1 MAASKFAGKK
11 TATKAKPRVSALAQA
26 AASAKAGGDR
36 DPFFDIPEGES
47 RASFVC
53 TFLGIEE
60 KELVAGRDPYVAAKF
75 HNDEI
80 GERVALYCVSSKA
93 LSATG
98 PRVKALAMAVRGLTD
113 EDEYNA
119 WDPSGSF
126 VDAIQG
132 IDNGDCPPDD
142 TTTYAE
148 YAAAL
153 VGSVQ
158 VEVIAV
164 RGSTRDDGDYYRNC
178 TYKAVEAEG
187 QAAE

>member
-1 MAASKFAGKK
+1 MAQAKFGSKGK
-11 TATKAKPRVSALAQA
+11 TAAKAKPRVSALAAA

-60 KELVAGRDPYVAAKF
+60 KEQVAGRDPYVSAKF

-93 LSATG
+93 LAATG
-98 PRVKALAMAVRGLTD
+98 PRIKALAMAVRGLTD
-113 EDEYNA
+113 EDEYNT

-126 VDAIQG
+126 IDAIQG

-178 TYKAVEAEG
+178 TYKAVEAE
-187 QAAE
+187 AAE